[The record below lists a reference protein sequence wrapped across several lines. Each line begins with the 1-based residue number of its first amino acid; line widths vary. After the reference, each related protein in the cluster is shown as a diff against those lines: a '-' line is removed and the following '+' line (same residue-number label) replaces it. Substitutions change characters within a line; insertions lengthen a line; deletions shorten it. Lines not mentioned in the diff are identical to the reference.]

1 MLLALYARIFK
12 RTWKMRKKRAFPK
25 EFVDPFS
32 APQALQIS
40 SLEALESSRRALSNG
55 SKLDIRSSRGAEYR
69 SINYLRK
76 PEKSQILSNFSKL
89 FPSVLGT
96 TEFCI
101 EFDQNFKFF
110 DRPKTGALYFCHM
123 VILAPGFHRWK
134 SRYEFQLHRVFST
147 VEAFSG

>member
-1 MLLALYARIFK
+1 
-12 RTWKMRKKRAFPK
+12 MRKKRAFPK
-25 EFVDPFS
+25 EFFDPFS

-123 VILAPGFHRWK
+123 IIGSEQNERVGYEDMSERPGRDILLG
-134 SRYEFQLHRVFST
+134 QTQT
-147 VEAFSG
+147 VKRF